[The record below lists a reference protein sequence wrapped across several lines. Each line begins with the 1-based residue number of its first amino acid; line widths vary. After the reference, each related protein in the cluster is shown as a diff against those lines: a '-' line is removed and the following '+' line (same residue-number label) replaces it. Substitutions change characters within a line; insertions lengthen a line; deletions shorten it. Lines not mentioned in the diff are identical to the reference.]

1 MNDLVIARRAANT
14 MVAPP
19 NASSAPHPRRASL
32 RTLVSIAGAT
42 LICWAPLAAAQDT
55 TSVPAA
61 DSIAERLE
69 RVEEQ
74 LALLRQQL
82 ATQAAS
88 AVQTK
93 SRARL
98 ELGGRILTN
107 AFSNSRRVNNVDV
120 PQFVRPDTAS
130 TLPVG
135 GAGMAIR
142 QSTLSLAVT
151 APGVLGG
158 ALTATGEVDFFG
170 GQQPSAGGRH
180 FPLLRLR
187 TASTTL
193 AWANASLLV
202 GQEAPLIAGPNPVSV
217 ASVGTPGFV
226 GAGNLWLWLPQ
237 LRLTAETGG
246 RFRLGLQG
254 AILAPSSGDPNG
266 LFDTDADLAERSRRP
281 FVQGRL
287 RARWGADER
296 AGELGVG
303 IHRGWLAVP
312 GDSSLTSEAVSVD
325 AMLPLAGWLEIRG
338 EAYRGKLLRGLGG
351 GGIGQNF
358 GAPASIGAAAPVLRD
373 QGGWA
378 QLNLRP
384 GAGLTLGGG
393 CGVDDPDDED
403 RPARLRNRACEGHA
417 IWRPGALLVGVEYR
431 RLTTNYVADSFSD
444 DHLNLAVGFEF

>member
-1 MNDLVIARRAANT
+1 MNDPVIVRRGANT
-14 MVAPP
+14 IGLPP
-19 NASSAPHPRRASL
+19 DASSAPQSRRAPL
-32 RTLVSIAGAT
+32 RTLMIVAGAT
-42 LICWAPLAAAQDT
+42 LISWSPLAAQDT
-55 TSVPAA
+55 ADVVPA

-93 SRARL
+93 SRASL
-98 ELGGRILTN
+98 EIGGRILTN
-107 AFSNSRRVNNVDV
+107 AFSNSRRVNNADV

-130 TLPVG
+130 ALPLG

-151 APGVLGG
+151 SPGVLGG
-158 ALTATGEVDFFG
+158 ALSATGEVDFYG
-170 GQQPSAGGRH
+170 GQQPSSGGRH

-187 TASTTL
+187 TASATL
-193 AWANASLLV
+193 AWSHASLLV

-237 LRLTAETGG
+237 VRLTAETGG
-246 RFRLGLQG
+246 RFRVGLQG
-254 AILAPSSGDPNG
+254 AVLAPASGDPNG

-281 FVQGRL
+281 FLQGRA
-287 RARWGADER
+287 RARWGADDR
-296 AGELGVG
+296 AAELGVG
-303 IHRGWLAVP
+303 IHRGWLAAA
-312 GDSSLTSEAVSVD
+312 GDSNRTSEAMSVD
-325 AMLPLAGWLEIRG
+325 AILPLMGWLEIRG
-338 EAYRGKLLRGLGG
+338 EAYRGRLLRGLGG

-358 GAPASIGAAAPVLRD
+358 GAPASVGAVAPVLRD
-373 QGGWA
+373 KGGWA

-384 GAGLTLGGG
+384 GAGVTLGGG
-393 CGVDDPDDED
+393 CGVDDPDDKD
-403 RPARLRNRACEGHA
+403 RPLRLRNRACEGHV
-417 IWRPGALLVGVEYR
+417 IWRPGAMLFGVEYR
-431 RLTTNYVADSFSD
+431 RLTTDYVVDSFSD
-444 DHLNLAVGFEF
+444 DHWNVGIGFEF